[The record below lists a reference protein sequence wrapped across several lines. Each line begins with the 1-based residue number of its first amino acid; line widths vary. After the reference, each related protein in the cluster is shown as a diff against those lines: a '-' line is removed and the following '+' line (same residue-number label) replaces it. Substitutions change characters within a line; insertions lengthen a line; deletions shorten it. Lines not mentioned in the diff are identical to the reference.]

1 MKFANNVVTLSDF
14 FFAIHVTTD
23 IRERKLNLIN
33 VLSRMT
39 STGNCT
45 KKSRSQNY
53 IKAIIINSFVF
64 IALADFVDCYTDSRQ
79 YKNSRSISICLAIDI
94 FYIYD
99 ETAAKK
105 LYVSKQHA

>member
-14 FFAIHVTTD
+14 FFAIRVTTD

-45 KKSRSQNY
+45 KKKSLSNSNY
-53 IKAIIINSFVF
+53 N
-64 IALADFVDCYTDSRQ
+64 
-79 YKNSRSISICLAIDI
+79 
-94 FYIYD
+94 
-99 ETAAKK
+99 
-105 LYVSKQHA
+105 